1 MEELTRCSQRAQTP
15 PNLLHCLGDCG
26 CIVGE
31 KSGGALCRVKIHRS
45 RPHLRYVGN
54 GKYSYIHIWFW
65 INMKNDHVWRVTSC
79 PCLPCLVDV
88 RYRTWVSPHRRHFW
102 RVTSCPC
109 LPCLVDIRY
118 VSYLLTDRTHDK
130 TRRSLGG
137 AHVPPTKVFRQ
148 LTGSVNK
155 TIVKPLVAAAVGR
168 KTILKPRVAAV
179 ANT

>member
-1 MEELTRCSQRAQTP
+1 MIT
-15 PNLLHCLGDCG
+15 
-26 CIVGE
+26 
-31 KSGGALCRVKIHRS
+31 SGGSPLARA
-45 RPHLRYVGN
+45 Y
-54 GKYSYIHIWFW
+54 
-65 INMKNDHVWRVTSC
+65 HVWSTS
-79 PCLPCLVDV
+79 DTV
-88 RYRTWVSPHRRHFW
+88 RGLSPHRRHFW

-168 KTILKPRVAAV
+168 KTILKPRVAAA
-179 ANT
+179 ANTYTSDFPDVKFSVAALKRYRRKHPVPASGL